1 MAHAMSALTL
11 MAAAGALAAADVPPP
26 PSSLRGAANVSLATA
41 SGDALREAQ
50 CRWDDGKNSDG
61 VNLHKA
67 PLVAQDPQACCDYC
81 GQERF
86 CKAWTFVKGKNE
98 CWLKSQ
104 VPSTDQWRRD
114 DSVVSSTMR
123 SPQKCSSEDG
133 KNSDGDN
140 LYKDKPP
147 LKQDAQA
154 CCDHCSGS
162 QDCVAW
168 TWSKST
174 LECWLKS
181 RVPSRDQWRS
191 DSSLVS
197 GTVVEER
204 CTQLSGT
211 YCSGHSMM
219 CDCNYCDD
227 FCEDTPCKR
236 TCRVL
241 NGYESNPRPPASA
254 CGWAA
259 AWVQNP
265 SRDAY
270 GRSCWWM
277 DGDGQG
283 GKGDDCRK
291 CDQYAIDCRRANPEG
306 NCRAHQ

>member
-41 SGDALREAQ
+41 SGDALRAAQ
-50 CRWDDGKNSDG
+50 CSWDDGKNSDG
-61 VNLHKA
+61 VNLRKA
-67 PLVAQDPQACCDYC
+67 LWSQDPQACCDYC

-86 CKAWTFVKGKNE
+86 CKAWTFVKGNHE

-104 VPSTDQWRRD
+104 VPSRDQWRRD
-114 DSVVSSTMR
+114 DSVVSGTMG

-133 KNSDGDN
+133 KNSDGDY

-154 CCDHCSGS
+154 CCDHCSYS
-162 QDCVAW
+162 EDCVAW

-174 LECWLKS
+174 FECWLKS
-181 RVPSRDQWRS
+181 RVPSRVQWRS

-211 YCSGHSMM
+211 YCSGHSFL

-241 NGYESNPRPPASA
+241 NGYESNPRPPTSA
-254 CGWAA
+254 CGWSA

-265 SRDAY
+265 SNDAD
-270 GRSCWWM
+270 GRSCSWM
-277 DGDGQG
+277 EGDGQG

-291 CDQYAIDCRRANPEG
+291 CDQNAIDCRRANPEG
-306 NCRAHQ
+306 NCWAQ